1 MGKNLDLTQVKGVGD
16 RMAQKIVHQLGG
28 EQELTKTVEN
38 FEVDRLSEIEGVSQ
52 RKAVEI
58 INELSGNCSE
68 EFLKTGRALQLYEEI
83 LEKILSYAHSS
94 HAKNKILFLSPLQ
107 DPEKIKSS
115 IDFVMNAKES
125 VSKLP
130 IKHVRSLLNNLS
142 FPQEVKPNYDP
153 SVAILVESSDDYA
166 YLIDLGLNRHFPIIT
181 AQEAEEIQE
190 YEFVIYVYSHG
201 ELALDD
207 EGNVIMVSR
216 DSEILE
222 IVPES
227 VLNYFTHNKSIL
239 SQVLELRNLLQK
251 ETVLDETITILNEL
265 EDLKYKEVDFD
276 KVVNSAKK
284 SADEEIKS
292 SVKNVDLKG
301 DEVLALLN
309 QGMTDKIKKIF
320 DEVISKA
327 RADIKTET
335 GTEFDPFL
343 RTYPLEV
350 DYAELERIKKREL
363 SRKQIEIF
371 DKKVKAA
378 KRLSQ
383 IRKQVDDEIKEALE
397 FDYQFALGCFAHY
410 YQLNA
415 PEIGEDF
422 QLEGA
427 LHLNLAHRS
436 EDSALEENNN
446 DNDNIQ
452 RVNYSL
458 SYPENVALL
467 TGANS
472 GGKTTLLETLA
483 QISIMTHMGLPVCA
497 EKAQVKLL
505 DEVYFFSK
513 QRSLD
518 AGAFES
524 FLRTFM
530 PIVTT
535 KKQKM
540 ILLDEL
546 EAITE
551 LEAAVKIISSFIEL
565 INDSN
570 SFAVIVTHM
579 AREIIKYSPVRVDG
593 IEAKGLDDNY
603 NLLVDRT
610 PKMNYLARST
620 PELIL
625 KMIYERSEGDL
636 KEIYGKI
643 LEKF

>member
-1 MGKNLDLTQVKGVGD
+1 MDLTQVKGVGE
-16 RMAQKIVHQLGG
+16 RMAQKIVQQLGG
-28 EQELTKTVEN
+28 EQELIIAVEN
-38 FEVDRLSEIEGVSQ
+38 FEVDRISSIEGVSQ

-58 INELSGNCSE
+58 INELSGNRTE
-68 EFLKTGRALQLYEEI
+68 EFLKTERALQLYEEI
-83 LEKILSYAHSS
+83 LEKILSYAHTA
-94 HAKNKILFLSPLQ
+94 HAKNKILLLSPLQ
-107 DPEKIKSS
+107 NPEKIESS
-115 IDFVMNAKES
+115 IDFVMEAKKS
-125 VSKLP
+125 VSNLP
-130 IKHVRSLLNNLS
+130 IDHVRQLLNNLS
-142 FPQEVKPNYDP
+142 LPQEIKPNYDP
-153 SVAILVESSDDYA
+153 SVAILVENSEDYG
-166 YLIDLGLNRHFPIIT
+166 YLVDLGLNRHYPIIT
-181 AQEAEEIQE
+181 AQESSEIQE
-190 YEFVIYVYSHG
+190 YEFVIYVYSSG

-207 EGNVIMVSR
+207 EGNIIMVSK
-216 DSEILE
+216 DSEVLE
-222 IVPES
+222 IIPEY
-227 VLNYFTHNKSIL
+227 VLNYFTHNKTIL
-239 SQVLELRNLLQK
+239 NQVLELRNLLQK
-251 ETVLDETITILNEL
+251 ETVLGETIEILNEL

-276 KVVNSAKK
+276 NAVNSAKK
-284 SADEEIKS
+284 RADEEIKS

-309 QGMTDKIKKIF
+309 QGMTAKIDKIF

-327 RADIKTET
+327 RADIKLDT

-343 RTYPLEV
+343 RTYPLEI
-350 DYAELERIKKREL
+350 DYAELERVKKQEL
-363 SRKQIEIF
+363 SKKQIEIF

-383 IRKQVDDEIKEALE
+383 IRNEVDNEIKEALE

-410 YQLNA
+410 YQLKA
-415 PEIGEDF
+415 PEIGENF
-422 QLEGA
+422 RLEGA
-427 LHLNLAHRS
+427 LHLNLANTHDIANPEIP
-436 EDSALEENNN
+436 ED
-446 DNDNIQ
+446 IQ
-452 RVNYSL
+452 KIDYSL
-458 SYPENVALL
+458 FYPENVALL

-483 QISIMTHMGLPVCA
+483 QISIMIHMGLPVCC
-497 EKAQVKLL
+497 EKAEVKLL

-535 KKQKM
+535 NKQKL

-565 INDSN
+565 INDSD

-579 AREIIKYSPVRVDG
+579 AREIIKYAPVRVDG
-593 IEAKGLDDNY
+593 IEAKGLDEDY

-610 PKMNYLARST
+610 PRMNYLARST

-625 KMIYERSEGDL
+625 KMIHSRSEGKL
-636 KEIYGKI
+636 KEVYGKI

>member
-1 MGKNLDLTQVKGVGD
+1 MGKKMDITQVKGVGD
-16 RMAQKIVHQLGG
+16 RMAQKIVQQLGG
-28 EQELTKTVEN
+28 EQELIIAVEN
-38 FEVDRLSEIEGVSQ
+38 FEVDRISSIEGVSQ

-58 INELSGNCSE
+58 INELSGNRTE
-68 EFLKTGRALQLYEEI
+68 EFLKTERALQLYEEI
-83 LEKILSYAHSS
+83 LEKILSYAHTS
-94 HAKNKILFLSPLQ
+94 HAKNKILLLSPLQ
-107 DPEKIKSS
+107 DPEKIESS
-115 IDFVMNAKES
+115 IDFVMDAKRS
-125 VSKLP
+125 VSNLP
-130 IKHVRSLLNNLS
+130 IKHVRQLLNNLS
-142 FPQEVKPNYDP
+142 LPQEVKPNYDP
-153 SVAILVESSDDYA
+153 SIAILVENSEDYG
-166 YLIDLGLNRHFPIIT
+166 YLVDLGLNRHYPIIT
-181 AQEAEEIQE
+181 AQESSEIQE
-190 YEFVIYVYSHG
+190 YEFVIYVYSSG

-207 EGNVIMVSR
+207 EGNIIMVSR
-216 DSEILE
+216 DSEVLE
-222 IVPES
+222 IIPES
-227 VLNYFTHNKSIL
+227 VLNYFTSNKSIL
-239 SQVLELRNLLQK
+239 NQVLELRNLLQK
-251 ETVLDETITILNEL
+251 ETVLGETIEILNEL

-276 KVVNSAKK
+276 KAVNYAKK
-284 SADEEIKS
+284 RADDEIKS

-309 QGMTDKIKKIF
+309 QGMTDKIEKIF

-327 RADIKTET
+327 RADIKSDT

-343 RTYPLEV
+343 RTYPLEI
-350 DYAELERIKKREL
+350 DYAELERVKKQEL
-363 SRKQIEIF
+363 SKKQIEIF

-378 KRLSQ
+378 QRLSQ
-383 IRKQVDDEIKEALE
+383 IRIKVDDEIKEALE

-410 YQLNA
+410 YQLKA
-415 PEIGEDF
+415 PEIGESLR
-422 QLEGA
+422 LEGA
-427 LHLNLAHRS
+427 LHLNLANTRNS
-436 EDSALEENNN
+436 TNQEIPED
-446 DNDNIQ
+446 IQ
-452 RVNYSL
+452 KIDYSL
-458 SYPENVALL
+458 FYPENVALL

-497 EKAQVKLL
+497 EKAEVKLL

-535 KKQKM
+535 NKQKL

-565 INDSN
+565 INDSD

-579 AREIIKYSPVRVDG
+579 AREIIKYAPVRVDG
-593 IEAKGLDDNY
+593 IEAKGLDDEY

-610 PKMNYLARST
+610 PRMNYLARST

-625 KMIYERSEGDL
+625 KMIHSRSEGKL
-636 KEIYGKI
+636 KEVYGKI

>member
-1 MGKNLDLTQVKGVGD
+1 MGKKMDITQVKGVGE
-16 RMAQKIVHQLGG
+16 RMAQKIVQQLGG
-28 EQELTKTVEN
+28 EQELIIAVEN
-38 FEVDRLSEIEGVSQ
+38 FEVDRISSIEGVSQ

-58 INELSGNCSE
+58 INELSGNRTE
-68 EFLKTGRALQLYEEI
+68 EFLKTERALQLYEEI
-83 LEKILSYAHSS
+83 LEKILSYAHTS
-94 HAKNKILFLSPLQ
+94 HAKNKILLLSPLQ
-107 DPEKIKSS
+107 DPEKIESS
-115 IDFVMNAKES
+115 IDFVMDAKRS
-125 VSKLP
+125 VSNLP
-130 IKHVRSLLNNLS
+130 IKHVRQLLNNLS
-142 FPQEVKPNYDP
+142 LPQEVKPNYDP
-153 SVAILVESSDDYA
+153 SIAILVENSEDYG
-166 YLIDLGLNRHFPIIT
+166 YLVDLGLNRHYPIIT
-181 AQEAEEIQE
+181 AQESSEIQE
-190 YEFVIYVYSHG
+190 YEFVIYVYSSG

-207 EGNVIMVSR
+207 EGNIIMVSR
-216 DSEILE
+216 DSEVLE
-222 IVPES
+222 IIPES
-227 VLNYFTHNKSIL
+227 VLNYFTSNKSIL
-239 SQVLELRNLLQK
+239 NQVLELRNLLQK
-251 ETVLDETITILNEL
+251 ETVLGETIEILNEL

-276 KVVNSAKK
+276 KAVNYAKK
-284 SADEEIKS
+284 RADDEIKS

-309 QGMTDKIKKIF
+309 QGMTEKIEKIF

-327 RADIKTET
+327 RADIKSDT

-343 RTYPLEV
+343 RTYPLEI
-350 DYAELERIKKREL
+350 DYAELERVKKQEL
-363 SRKQIEIF
+363 SKKQIEIF

-378 KRLSQ
+378 QRLSQ
-383 IRKQVDDEIKEALE
+383 IRIKVDDEIKEALE

-410 YQLNA
+410 YQLKA
-415 PEIGEDF
+415 PEIGESF
-422 QLEGA
+422 RLEGA
-427 LHLNLAHRS
+427 LHLNLANTS
-436 EDSALEENNN
+436 NSTNQEIPED
-446 DNDNIQ
+446 IQ
-452 RVNYSL
+452 KIDYSL
-458 SYPENVALL
+458 FYPENVALL

-497 EKAQVKLL
+497 EKAEVKLL

-535 KKQKM
+535 NKQKL

-565 INDSN
+565 INDSD

-579 AREIIKYSPVRVDG
+579 AREIIKYAPVRVDG
-593 IEAKGLDDNY
+593 IEAKGLDDEY

-610 PKMNYLARST
+610 PRMNYLARST

-625 KMIYERSEGDL
+625 KMIHSRSEGKL
-636 KEIYGKI
+636 KEVYGKI

>member
-1 MGKNLDLTQVKGVGD
+1 MGKNLDLTQIKGVGD

-28 EQELTKTVEN
+28 EKELTKVVEN
-38 FEVDRLSEIEGVSQ
+38 FEVDRLTEIEGVSQ

-68 EFLKTGRALQLYEEI
+68 EFLKTERALQLYEEI

-94 HAKNKILFLSPLQ
+94 HAKNKILLLSPSQ

-115 IDFVMNAKES
+115 INFVMNAKKS
-125 VSKLP
+125 VSQLP

-142 FPQEVKPNYDP
+142 LPHEVKPNYDP
-153 SVAILVESSDDYA
+153 SVAILVESSEDYG
-166 YLIDLGLNRHFPIIT
+166 YLVDLKLNRHFPIIT

-207 EGNVIMVSR
+207 EGNIIMVSR

-227 VLNYFTHNKSIL
+227 ILNYFTHNKSIL
-239 SQVLELRNLLQK
+239 TQVLELRNLLQK
-251 ETVLDETITILNEL
+251 ETVLEETINILNEL

-276 KVVNSAKK
+276 KAVSSAKK
-284 SADEEIKS
+284 RADEEIKS

-327 RADIKTET
+327 RADIKADT

-350 DYAELERIKKREL
+350 DYAELERVKKQEL
-363 SRKQIEIF
+363 SKKQIEIF

-383 IRKQVDDEIKEALE
+383 IRAKVDEEIKEALE

-422 QLEGA
+422 HLENA

-436 EDSALEENNN
+436 DEDSLKEME
-446 DNDNIQ
+446 DIQ
-452 RVNYSL
+452 RIEYSL
-458 SYPENVALL
+458 FYPENVALL

-505 DEVYFFSK
+505 DEIYFFSK

-535 KKQKM
+535 RKQKL

-565 INDSN
+565 INDSD

-579 AREIIKYSPVRVDG
+579 APEIIKYSPVRVDG

>member
-1 MGKNLDLTQVKGVGD
+1 MDITQVKGVGE
-16 RMAQKIVHQLGG
+16 RMAQKIVQQLGG
-28 EQELTKTVEN
+28 EQELIIAVEN
-38 FEVDRLSEIEGVSQ
+38 YEVDRISSIEGVSQ
-52 RKAVEI
+52 RKAIEI
-58 INELSGNCSE
+58 INELSGNRTE
-68 EFLKTGRALQLYEEI
+68 EFLKTERALQLYEEI
-83 LEKILSYAHSS
+83 IEKILSYAHTS
-94 HAKNKILFLSPLQ
+94 HAKNKILLLSPLKN
-107 DPEKIKSS
+107 PAKIESS
-115 IDFVMNAKES
+115 IEFVMEAKRS
-125 VSKLP
+125 VSNLP
-130 IKHVRSLLNNLS
+130 INHVRQLLNNLS
-142 FPQEVKPNYDP
+142 LPQEVKPNYDP
-153 SVAILVESSDDYA
+153 SIAILVENSDDYS
-166 YLIDLGLNRHFPIIT
+166 YLVDLGLNRHYPIIT
-181 AQEAEEIQE
+181 AQEAGEIQE
-190 YEFVIYVYSHG
+190 YEFVIYVYSSG

-207 EGNVIMVSR
+207 DGNIIMVSR
-216 DSEILE
+216 DSEVLE
-222 IVPES
+222 IIPES
-227 VLNYFTHNKSIL
+227 VLNYFTYNKTIL
-239 SQVLELRNLLQK
+239 NQVLELRNLLQK
-251 ETVLDETITILNEL
+251 ETVLGETLEILNEL
-265 EDLKYKEVDFD
+265 ESLKYKEVDFD
-276 KVVNSAKK
+276 KAVNSAKK
-284 SADEEIKS
+284 HADDKIKS
-292 SVKNVDLKG
+292 SVINVDLKG

-309 QGMTDKIKKIF
+309 QGMTDKIEKIF

-327 RADIKTET
+327 RADIKSET

-343 RTYPLEV
+343 RTYPLEI
-350 DYAELERIKKREL
+350 DYAELERVKKQEL
-363 SRKQIEIF
+363 SKKQIEIF

-383 IRKQVDDEIKEALE
+383 IRKEVDDEIKEALE

-410 YQLNA
+410 YHLKA
-415 PEIGEDF
+415 PEIGESF
-422 QLEGA
+422 RLEKA
-427 LHLNLAHRS
+427 LHLNLANTGDIDNQEIL
-436 EDSALEENNN
+436 ED
-446 DNDNIQ
+446 IQ
-452 RVNYSL
+452 KIDYSL
-458 SYPENVALL
+458 FYPENVALL

-497 EKAQVKLL
+497 EKAEVKLL

-535 KKQKM
+535 DKQKL

-565 INDSN
+565 INDSD

-579 AREIIKYSPVRVDG
+579 AREIIKYAPVRVDG
-593 IEAKGLDDNY
+593 IEAKGLDQEY

-610 PKMNYLARST
+610 PRMNYLARST

-625 KMIYERSEGDL
+625 KMIHSRSEGKL
-636 KEIYGKI
+636 KDVYGKI

>member
-1 MGKNLDLTQVKGVGD
+1 MGKKMDITQVKGVGE
-16 RMAQKIVHQLGG
+16 RMAQKIVQQLGG
-28 EQELTKTVEN
+28 EQELVIAVEN
-38 FEVDRLSEIEGVSQ
+38 FEVDRISSIEGVSQ

-58 INELSGNCSE
+58 INELSGNRTE
-68 EFLKTGRALQLYEEI
+68 EFLKTERALQLYEEI
-83 LEKILSYAHSS
+83 LEKILSYAHTS
-94 HAKNKILFLSPLQ
+94 HAKNKIMLLSPLQ
-107 DPEKIKSS
+107 DPKKIESS
-115 IDFVMNAKES
+115 IDFVMDAKKS
-125 VSKLP
+125 VSNLP
-130 IKHVRSLLNNLS
+130 IKHVRQLLNNLS
-142 FPQEVKPNYDP
+142 LPQEVKPNYDP
-153 SVAILVESSDDYA
+153 SIAILVENSEDYG
-166 YLIDLGLNRHFPIIT
+166 YLVDLGLNRHYPIIT
-181 AQEAEEIQE
+181 AQESGEIQE
-190 YEFVIYVYSHG
+190 YEFVIYVYSSG

-207 EGNVIMVSR
+207 EGNIIMVSK
-216 DSEILE
+216 DSEVLE

-227 VLNYFTHNKSIL
+227 VLNYFTSNKTIL
-239 SQVLELRNLLQK
+239 NQVLELRNLLQK
-251 ETVLDETITILNEL
+251 ETVLGETIEILNEL
-265 EDLKYKEVDFD
+265 EDLKYKDVDFD
-276 KVVNSAKK
+276 KAVNYAKK
-284 SADEEIKS
+284 RADDEIKS

-309 QGMTDKIKKIF
+309 QGMTGKIEKIF
-320 DEVISKA
+320 DEVINKA
-327 RADIKTET
+327 RADIKSET
-335 GTEFDPFL
+335 GTEFDPFF
-343 RTYPLEV
+343 RTYPLEI
-350 DYAELERIKKREL
+350 DYAELERVKKQEL
-363 SRKQIEIF
+363 SKKQIEIF

-378 KRLSQ
+378 QRLSQ
-383 IRKQVDDEIKEALE
+383 IRIKVDDEIKEALE

-410 YQLNA
+410 YQLKA
-415 PEIGEDF
+415 PEIGESF
-422 QLEGA
+422 RLEGA
-427 LHLNLAHRS
+427 LHLNLANTS
-436 EDSALEENNN
+436 NITNQEIPED
-446 DNDNIQ
+446 IQ
-452 RVNYSL
+452 KIDYSL
-458 SYPENVALL
+458 FYPENVALL

-497 EKAQVKLL
+497 EKAEVKLL

-535 KKQKM
+535 NKQKL

-565 INDSN
+565 INDSD

-579 AREIIKYSPVRVDG
+579 AREIIKYAPVRVDG
-593 IEAKGLDDNY
+593 IEAKGLDDEY

-610 PKMNYLARST
+610 PRMNYLARST

-625 KMIYERSEGDL
+625 KMIHSRSDGKL
-636 KEIYGKI
+636 KEVYGKI

>member
-1 MGKNLDLTQVKGVGD
+1 MGKKLDLTKVKGVGE
-16 RMAQKIVHQLGG
+16 RMAQKIVQQLGG
-28 EQELTKTVEN
+28 EQELINAVEN
-38 FEVDRLSEIEGVSQ
+38 FEIDRISSIEGVSQ
-52 RKAVEI
+52 RKAIEI
-58 INELSGNCSE
+58 INDLSGNSTE
-68 EFLKTGRALQLYEEI
+68 EFLKTERALQLYEEI

-94 HAKNKILFLSPLQ
+94 HAKNKILLLSPLQ

-115 IDFVMNAKES
+115 IDFVMEAKRS
-125 VSKLP
+125 VSSLP
-130 IKHVRSLLNNLS
+130 IKHVRGLLNNLS
-142 FPQEVKPNYDP
+142 LPHEIKPNYDP
-153 SVAILVESSDDYA
+153 SVAILVESSEDYG
-166 YLIDLGLNRHFPIIT
+166 YLVDLGLNRHFPIIS
-181 AQEAEEIQE
+181 AQESGEIQE

-201 ELALDD
+201 NLALD
-207 EGNVIMVSR
+207 EQENVVMVSK

-222 IVPES
+222 IIPES

-239 SQVLELRNLLQK
+239 TQVLELRNLLKK
-251 ETVLDETITILNEL
+251 ETVLDETIKILNEL
-265 EDLKYKEVDFD
+265 EELKYKEVDFD
-276 KVVNSAKK
+276 KSVNSAKK
-284 SADEEIKS
+284 RADDEIKS
-292 SVKNVDLKG
+292 AVKNVDLKG

-309 QGMTDKIKKIF
+309 QGMTGKIEKIF

-327 RADIKTET
+327 RADIKLDTS
-335 GTEFDPFL
+335 TEFDPFL
-343 RTYPLEV
+343 RTYPLEI
-350 DYAELERIKKREL
+350 DDAELERVKKQDL
-363 SRKQIEIF
+363 SKRQIEIF
-371 DKKVKAA
+371 DKKVTAA
-378 KRLSQ
+378 KRLFQ
-383 IRKQVDDEIKEALE
+383 IRTKVDQEIKEALE

-410 YQLNA
+410 YQLKT
-415 PEIGEDF
+415 PEIGNAF
-422 QLEGA
+422 HLEGA
-427 LHLNLAHRS
+427 LHLNLAHENESTNSS
-436 EDSALEENNN
+436 ED
-446 DNDNIQ
+446 IQ
-452 RVNYSL
+452 RIDYSL
-458 SYPENVALL
+458 FYPENVALL

-497 EKAQVKLL
+497 EKAEVKLL

-535 KKQKM
+535 DNQKL

-579 AREIIKYSPVRVDG
+579 AREIIKYAPIRVDG

-625 KMIYERSEGDL
+625 KMIYERSDGKL
-636 KEIYGKI
+636 KYIYGKI

>member
-1 MGKNLDLTQVKGVGD
+1 MGKKMDITQVKGVGD
-16 RMAQKIVHQLGG
+16 RMAQKIVQQLGG
-28 EQELTKTVEN
+28 EQELIIAVEN
-38 FEVDRLSEIEGVSQ
+38 FEVDRISSIEGVSQ

-58 INELSGNCSE
+58 INELSGNRTE
-68 EFLKTGRALQLYEEI
+68 EFLKTERALQLYEEI
-83 LEKILSYAHSS
+83 LEKILSYAHTS
-94 HAKNKILFLSPLQ
+94 HAKNKILLLSPLQ
-107 DPEKIKSS
+107 DPEKIESS
-115 IDFVMNAKES
+115 IDFVMDAKRS
-125 VSKLP
+125 VSNLP
-130 IKHVRSLLNNLS
+130 IKHVRQLLNNLS
-142 FPQEVKPNYDP
+142 LPQEVKPNYDP
-153 SVAILVESSDDYA
+153 SIAILVENSEDYG
-166 YLIDLGLNRHFPIIT
+166 YLVDLGLNRHYPIIT
-181 AQEAEEIQE
+181 AQESSEIQE
-190 YEFVIYVYSHG
+190 YEFVIYVYSSG

-207 EGNVIMVSR
+207 EGNIIMVSR
-216 DSEILE
+216 DSEVLE
-222 IVPES
+222 IIPES
-227 VLNYFTHNKSIL
+227 VLNYFTSNKSIL
-239 SQVLELRNLLQK
+239 NQVLELRNLLQK
-251 ETVLDETITILNEL
+251 ETVLGETIEILNEL

-276 KVVNSAKK
+276 KAVNYAKK
-284 SADEEIKS
+284 RADDEIKS

-309 QGMTDKIKKIF
+309 QGMTDKIEKIF

-327 RADIKTET
+327 RADIKSDT

-343 RTYPLEV
+343 RTYPLEI
-350 DYAELERIKKREL
+350 DYAELERVKKQEL
-363 SRKQIEIF
+363 SKKQIEIF

-378 KRLSQ
+378 QRLSQ
-383 IRKQVDDEIKEALE
+383 IRIKVDDEIKEALE

-410 YQLNA
+410 YQLKA
-415 PEIGEDF
+415 PEIGESF
-422 QLEGA
+422 RLEGA
-427 LHLNLAHRS
+427 LHLNLANTRNS
-436 EDSALEENNN
+436 TNQEIPED
-446 DNDNIQ
+446 IQ
-452 RVNYSL
+452 KIDYSL
-458 SYPENVALL
+458 FYPENVALL

-497 EKAQVKLL
+497 EKAEVKLL

-535 KKQKM
+535 NKQKL

-565 INDSN
+565 INDSD

-579 AREIIKYSPVRVDG
+579 AREIIKYAPVRVDG
-593 IEAKGLDDNY
+593 IEAKGLDDEY

-610 PKMNYLARST
+610 PRMNYLARST

-625 KMIYERSEGDL
+625 KMIHSRSEGKL
-636 KEIYGKI
+636 KEVYGKI

>member
-1 MGKNLDLTQVKGVGD
+1 MGKKLDLTKVKGVGE
-16 RMAQKIVHQLGG
+16 RMAQKIVQQLGG
-28 EQELTKTVEN
+28 EQELISAVEN
-38 FEVDRLSEIEGVSQ
+38 FEIDRISSIEGVSQ
-52 RKAVEI
+52 RKAIEI
-58 INELSGNCSE
+58 INDLSGNSTE
-68 EFLKTGRALQLYEEI
+68 EFLKTERALQLYEEI
-83 LEKILSYAHSS
+83 LEKILNYAHSS
-94 HAKNKILFLSPLQ
+94 HAKNKILLLSPMQ
-107 DPEKIKSS
+107 SPEKIKSS
-115 IDFVMNAKES
+115 IDFVMEAKKS
-125 VSKLP
+125 VSTLP
-130 IKHVRSLLNNLS
+130 IKHVRGLLNNLS
-142 FPQEVKPNYDP
+142 LPHEVKPNYDP
-153 SVAILVESSDDYA
+153 SVAILVESSEDYG
-166 YLIDLGLNRHFPIIT
+166 YLVDLGLNRHFPIIS
-181 AQEAEEIQE
+181 AQESGEIQE

-201 ELALDD
+201 NLALD
-207 EGNVIMVSR
+207 EQENVVMVSK

-222 IVPES
+222 IIPES
-227 VLNYFTHNKSIL
+227 VLNYFTHNKTIL
-239 SQVLELRNLLQK
+239 TQVLELRNLLQK
-251 ETVLDETITILNEL
+251 ETVLDETIEILDEL
-265 EDLKYKEVDFD
+265 ENLKCREVDFD
-276 KVVNSAKK
+276 KSVNSAKK
-284 SADEEIKS
+284 RADDEIKS

-309 QGMTDKIKKIF
+309 QGMTDKIEKIF

-327 RADIKTET
+327 RADIKLDT

-343 RTYPLEV
+343 RTYPLEI
-350 DYAELERIKKREL
+350 DDAELERIKKQDQSKR
-363 SRKQIEIF
+363 QIEIF

-378 KRLSQ
+378 QRLSQ
-383 IRKQVDDEIKEALE
+383 LRIKVDEEIKEALE

-410 YQLNA
+410 YQLKA
-415 PEIGEDF
+415 PELGDAF
-422 QLEGA
+422 HLEGA
-427 LHLNLAHRS
+427 LHLNLAHEDKIESSSPS
-436 EDSALEENNN
+436 ED
-446 DNDNIQ
+446 IQ
-452 RVNYSL
+452 RVDYSL
-458 SYPENVALL
+458 FYPENVALL

-497 EKAQVKLL
+497 EKAEVKLL

-535 KKQKM
+535 NNQKL

-579 AREIIKYSPVRVDG
+579 AREIIKYAPVRVDG

-625 KMIYERSEGDL
+625 KMIYERSDGKL
-636 KEIYGKI
+636 KDIYGKI